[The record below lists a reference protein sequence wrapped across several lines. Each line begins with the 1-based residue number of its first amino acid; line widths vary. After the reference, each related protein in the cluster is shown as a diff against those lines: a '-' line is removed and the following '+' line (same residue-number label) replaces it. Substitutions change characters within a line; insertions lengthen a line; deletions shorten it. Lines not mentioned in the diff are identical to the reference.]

1 MSDVPVAHP
10 LTSRR
15 AFLRGG
21 ALAAVALPSAATVL
35 ASCVQTPAAAATKAP
50 VVTVPA
56 AKTPRERADEMDAMH
71 EQGIKA
77 FPAKTAGKGNQ
88 LMQPR
93 MDGSVKVYDLTAA
106 VTDWEVEPG
115 KIVHAWTY
123 NGQVPGPQIRVRE
136 GDRVRVNLINNL
148 PESTIIH
155 FHGLEVPNDQ
165 DGVPFITQP
174 PVKPGAKF
182 TYEFTVP
189 NSGSHMY
196 HSHHNSTK
204 QVGMGL
210 LGAFIVEPR
219 DTSREPKVDVDYVMI
234 LNDSMSGYTLNGK
247 GFPATE
253 PVVAKRGQTVRIRF
267 MNEGMMIHPMHLH
280 GMHMT
285 VIAKDGWP
293 RAGPVEVRHPQYCP
307 RRSLGR
313 PDSCQQPGNLGV
325 SLPYPRPR
333 RVGARDVR
341 DGDRAG
347 RAPEGKES
355 MKTVVK
361 VCSECPSPVAVAG
374 ARGYLYAVVAMSI
387 RAWIG
392 QPAVP
397 TMAITQEREMRITG
411 WLVRSALLVGA
422 VAALGCTSSEIVY
435 RDRPPFNAAVDS
447 GSGLL
452 GYYTASTK
460 QTTCGNC
467 HAGHQQDWSQTHHS
481 HAFSDLSQAGTP
493 PLPATAVIPSPPM
506 AMDSPHRPAGISRR
520 TVPIRTYSARAV
532 TDRARNTCRFR
543 TIVPIGRSPA

>member
-1 MSDVPVAHP
+1 MSDVPVADT

-15 AFLRGG
+15 AFIRGG

-35 ASCVQTPAAAATKAP
+35 ASCVRAPAAAATKAP
-50 VVTVPA
+50 VATVPP
-56 AKTPRERADEMDAMH
+56 AKSPLQRADEMDAMH
-71 EQGIKA
+71 EKGIKA

-93 MDGSVKVYDLTAA
+93 MDGTVKVYDLTAA

-148 PESTIIH
+148 PESTVIH

-196 HSHHNSTK
+196 HSHHNATK

-219 DTSREPKVDVDYVMI
+219 DTSHEPQADVDYVMI

-253 PVVAKRGQTVRIRF
+253 PVVAKRGQMVRIRF

-285 VIAKDGWP
+285 VIAKDGW
-293 RAGPVEVRHPQYCP
+293 A
-307 RRSLGR
+307 
-313 PDSCQQPGNLGV
+313 QPTPWKCDTLNIA
-325 SLPYPRPR
+325 P
-333 RVGARDVR
+333 
-341 DGDRAG
+341 GDRWDVLIHANNPG
-347 RAPEGKES
+347 TWAFHCHILAHAES
-355 MKTVVK
+355 EQGMFGMVT
-361 VCSECPSPVAVAG
+361 
-374 ARGYLYAVVAMSI
+374 
-387 RAWIG
+387 
-392 QPAVP
+392 
-397 TMAITQEREMRITG
+397 
-411 WLVRSALLVGA
+411 AL
-422 VAALGCTSSEIVY
+422 IV
-435 RDRPPFNAAVDS
+435 
-447 GSGLL
+447 
-452 GYYTASTK
+452 
-460 QTTCGNC
+460 Q
-467 HAGHQQDWSQTHHS
+467 
-481 HAFSDLSQAGTP
+481 
-493 PLPATAVIPSPPM
+493 
-506 AMDSPHRPAGISRR
+506 
-520 TVPIRTYSARAV
+520 
-532 TDRARNTCRFR
+532 
-543 TIVPIGRSPA
+543 